1 MKQNLKNPP
10 AAGQAAT
17 VKPGR
22 ADSDFD
28 AAKYTAAPLQQRPSP
43 NEQWTQPAVGN
54 PNAGI
59 QSINDAVRMTSN
71 WVQPLR
77 Q

>member
-1 MKQNLKNPP
+1 MKQNLKYPP

-28 AAKYTAAPLQQRPSP
+28 AAKRTLIGYVIIVKQ
-43 NEQWTQPAVGN
+43 
-54 PNAGI
+54 
-59 QSINDAVRMTSN
+59 
-71 WVQPLR
+71 
-77 Q
+77 

>member
-10 AAGQAAT
+10 AAGQVAA

-28 AAKYTAAPLQQRPSP
+28 AAKYTPAPLQQRPLP
-43 NEQWTQPAVGN
+43 KEQWTQPAIGN

-59 QSINDAVRMTSN
+59 QSDRKSV
-71 WVQPLR
+71 V
-77 Q
+77 